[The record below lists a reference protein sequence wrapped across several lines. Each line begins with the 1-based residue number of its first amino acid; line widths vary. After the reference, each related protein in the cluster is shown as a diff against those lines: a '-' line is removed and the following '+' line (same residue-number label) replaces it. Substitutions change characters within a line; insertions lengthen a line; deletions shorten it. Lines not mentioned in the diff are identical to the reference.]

1 LREDDC
7 GWSVIAAFSSWLR
20 FEDVFLG
27 DWFEL
32 KETIERGVYEILLR
46 DSTGDAVVT
55 FAKFV
60 C

>member
-1 LREDDC
+1 
-7 GWSVIAAFSSWLR
+7 VIAAFSSWLR